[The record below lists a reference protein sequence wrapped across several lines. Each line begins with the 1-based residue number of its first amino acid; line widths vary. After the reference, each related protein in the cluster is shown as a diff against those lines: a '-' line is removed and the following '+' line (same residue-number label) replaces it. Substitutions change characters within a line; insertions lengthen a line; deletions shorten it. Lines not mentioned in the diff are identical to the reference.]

1 MNINWLYD
9 FFMEYSNHYMIG
21 ILLLFL
27 FTLLVFLIVN
37 YLTPLEKE
45 VTSKELSLQNK
56 ILATSMVVMFLL
68 PFPFFAIQD
77 GFFDYEN
84 NICFVGNRSD
94 KFYQERQESLKR
106 YMKKLQKK
114 LDVFEKNKLL
124 LSQNNRMFKY
134 LQSEMLETKKNYE
147 TFQSKDQIIQVMFLE
162 TKTQDPIAITNYN
175 FGTYDNFENEFTIE
189 YMDRGELIG
198 KNYDLKQIDCNE
210 FIRKN
215 ASLTNKKLFKT
226 VLNNN

>member
-9 FFMEYSNHYMIG
+9 FFMEYANHYMIG
-21 ILLLFL
+21 IGLLFL
-27 FTLLVFLIVN
+27 FTQLVALVVN
-37 YLTPLEKE
+37 YLTPFEKE

-56 ILATSMVVMFLL
+56 IFGTSIIAMVLL
-68 PFPFFAIQD
+68 SSPLFAVKD

-94 KFYQERQESLKR
+94 KFYQERQASLKR
-106 YMKKLQKK
+106 YMKRLQKE

-124 LSQNNRMFKY
+124 LSQNNTMFKY
-134 LQSEMLETKKNYE
+134 LQSAMLEAKKNYE

-215 ASLTNKKLFKT
+215 ASLTNKQLFKT